1 MHSKQYLLMH
11 PTKMG
16 LVIASE
22 AKQSFS
28 RGATSS
34 DISQRLWIASSL
46 RSSQ

>member
-1 MHSKQYLLMH
+1 MTR
-11 PTKMG
+11 PNEMG

-28 RGATSS
+28 REAASS
-34 DISQRLWIASSL
+34 DISRRLSIASPL